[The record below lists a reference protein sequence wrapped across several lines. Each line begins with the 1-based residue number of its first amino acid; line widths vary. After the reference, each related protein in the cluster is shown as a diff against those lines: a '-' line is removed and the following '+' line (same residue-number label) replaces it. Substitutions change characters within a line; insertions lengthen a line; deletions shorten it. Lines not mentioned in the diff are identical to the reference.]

1 MTNPAAPG
9 FDVAMSANTTSA
21 DEASRGF
28 MGSPTHITCG
38 PQNGPQVSGQVFEM
52 LRKLSHDFNVPLT
65 RPAAEVIASAQNS
78 PR

>member
-1 MTNPAAPG
+1 
-9 FDVAMSANTTSA
+9 
-21 DEASRGF
+21 